1 MMPLQHSP
9 KGLSASESD
18 ISTPASTKQQAS
30 GSTLNIKHR
39 NSKRI
44 RMSDD
49 EQEDSL
55 ESFKKDIKQML
66 GDVINQQNERLNTL
80 EKHMTEIIEKNNQ
93 DIGTTL
99 NFMSEQIT
107 GIQSQITRLENEKK
121 STSVEIQQLNDKID
135 ILEKNMRKFNIE
147 LRNIPRKLKESKTD
161 LFNLCQYL
169 FKSLNI
175 DTLYTEIKDVY
186 RVPRK
191 SDKNNTTMVIVELS
205 STLVKSK
212 VLDAV
217 KLFNKNN
224 HTDQLNTTHLG
235 LKTSKEPIFVSEH
248 LSPKTKRI
256 HYKAR
261 DLAKTDNYKF
271 CWVSNGNVFLR
282 KDENSPHILIKSEE
296 FLTTLNKKENKA

>member
-1 MMPLQHSP
+1 MPLQHSP
-9 KGLSASESD
+9 KGLSASEND

-30 GSTLNIKHR
+30 GSTLNITHR

-135 ILEKNMRKFNIE
+135 ILEKNMRKFNM
-147 LRNIPRKLKESKTD
+147 NCATSH
-161 LFNLCQYL
+161 YL

-271 CWVSNGNVFLR
+271 CWVSYGNVFLR